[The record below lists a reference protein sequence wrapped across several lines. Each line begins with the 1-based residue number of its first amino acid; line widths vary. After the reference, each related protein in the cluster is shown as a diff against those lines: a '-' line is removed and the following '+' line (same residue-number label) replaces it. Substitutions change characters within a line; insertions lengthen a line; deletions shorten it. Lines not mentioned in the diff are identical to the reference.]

1 MSSLSLFVI
10 MKLYFSDEEGEAD
23 EECIV
28 TENSDDLESENADE
42 EIASASQA
50 SLERDSCVSRG
61 TVWHLNLF
69 GMVQPKCNV
78 TYFKLVSNVTLSKHK
93 TYDCPL

>member
-1 MSSLSLFVI
+1 M
-10 MKLYFSDEEGEAD
+10 
-23 EECIV
+23 
-28 TENSDDLESENADE
+28 TENSDDLKSENADE

-69 GMVQPKCNV
+69 GMLQPKCNV
-78 TYFKLVSNVTLSKHK
+78 TYFKLVSLLQISEQCHTQ
-93 TYDCPL
+93 